1 MNQQLWGEMLDV
13 LKDIGGYLTKQDAE
27 QTRAKLDKPPKISE
41 NQADEPIVGG
51 DAPTGKPGTGVAKS
65 MRKSVIGGTARAN
78 PQNTD
83 TGEMSSS
90 DGSTAIG
97 GSGGIRTKDSLQNA
111 MGDDSMAYADD
122 EEGLETGGFGG
133 DEEAGGFGGGMEGGD
148 MEGDM
153 GDGGEDTTVAE
164 ANDPATLDAIMAAA
178 EAKKA
183 ELEGG
188 EEGGK
193 GGGPTGMDMNEMKSL
208 LKDIRSSL
216 IANSKAPAISK
227 SIAQEIKKSVQPL
240 IRDETQRMMRKM
252 GFRPSRPDVTRFG
265 VDEDTNSLRK
275 SADEGKKDN
284 MKDLEKTLDNMS
296 GMSWQQLGQ
305 MREGLGQFNPFGR

>member
-111 MGDDSMAYADD
+111 MGDEIAYADD

-133 DEEAGGFGGGMEGGD
+133 DEEAGGFGGGMEDEMGGD
-148 MEGDM
+148 MEPDSI
-153 GDGGEDTTVAE
+153 EDCQSVE
-164 ANDPATLDAIMAAA
+164 DCDALIAAA